1 MTLFQKN
8 WGGYCT
14 VNKDIN
20 LKRLLEII
28 KSRLLIIIAI
38 MVVVVAAVGV
48 YTKLTVTPAYASV
61 IKFCLVSDIHTA
73 STSGA
78 NERNAYMYAN
88 ELMGTCIETLET
100 GDAFSEMNGFLQ
112 KMKPEYSNIKLRSGH
127 VNIKQTN
134 EKSNIFNVTIVTID
148 PQLSYDACYAF
159 ETMAT
164 ERATKVGK
172 LTLERVDSPI
182 LATAPVSSGIM
193 RNCAIAL
200 IMSFIVSTIFFVVL
214 NVMDNTVKD
223 GAALCEEMGMLL
235 LAEIPDVNSASN
247 KEKIYKA
254 DVNPKKGGN
263 KR

>member
-1 MTLFQKN
+1 MTLFQKC

-88 ELMGTCIETLET
+88 ELMDTCIETLET

-134 EKSNIFNVTIVTID
+134 ETSNIFNVTIVTID

-159 ETMAT
+159 ESMAT
-164 ERATKVGK
+164 ERTTKIGK
-172 LTLERVDSPI
+172 LTLEKVDSPVV
-182 LATAPVSSGIM
+182 ATTPVSSGLT
-193 RNCAIAL
+193 RNCMIAMV
-200 IMSFIVSTIFFVVL
+200 MSFVISTLLFVVL
-214 NVMDNTVKD
+214 NVLDNTVKD

-235 LAEIPDVNSASN
+235 LAEIPNINSVSS
-247 KEKIYKA
+247 KEKTYE
-254 DVNPKKGGN
+254 DNVNPKKGGN